1 MDVYKTIKNIR
12 SVCNNYMDPD
22 LVATIIDE
30 NYYMGSNTIDEMQ
43 GIPHHLIDFLEPDQA
58 FSVAEDFCRRI

>member
-12 SVCNNYMDPD
+12 SKCNNFMDPD

-30 NYYMGSNTIDEMQ
+30 N
-43 GIPHHLIDFLEPDQA
+43 
-58 FSVAEDFCRRI
+58 